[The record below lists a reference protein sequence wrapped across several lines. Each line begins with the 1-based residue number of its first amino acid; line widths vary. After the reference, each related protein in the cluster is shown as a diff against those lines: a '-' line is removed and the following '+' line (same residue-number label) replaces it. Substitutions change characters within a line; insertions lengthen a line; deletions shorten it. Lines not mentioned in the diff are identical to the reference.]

1 MMIRNVGKLM
11 LVPAA
16 LVLAACSG
24 GDKPPVDD
32 SLKNDLAL
40 ASQMQA
46 YPQQQFV
53 SPMEQGYGYQ
63 PNPYA
68 PQYAPQGYY
77 PQPVYQPAPAP
88 QRVVQQPAAVRR
100 TSTTARTSTAARTSG
115 TTARSSGTV
124 VVQREP
130 EIIRNTKRDAVIGAA
145 AGAVLGAATSR
156 DKVKGAVIGAAAGGV
171 LGGIIGHTVD
181 VKRRY

>member
-1 MMIRNVGKLM
+1 MIRKLGKLM
-11 LVPAA
+11 LIPGAF
-16 LVLAACSG
+16 LVAACSG
-24 GDKPPVDD
+24 NEKPQVDD

-53 SPMEQGYGYQ
+53 SPVEQGYGYQ

-77 PQPVYQPAPAP
+77 QQPVYQPAPAP
-88 QRVVQQPAAVRR
+88 QRVVQQPATVRR
-100 TSTTARTSTAARTSG
+100 ASTTTARTSTASRSTGTAARTE
-115 TTARSSGTV
+115 TV

-181 VKRRY
+181 VKRR